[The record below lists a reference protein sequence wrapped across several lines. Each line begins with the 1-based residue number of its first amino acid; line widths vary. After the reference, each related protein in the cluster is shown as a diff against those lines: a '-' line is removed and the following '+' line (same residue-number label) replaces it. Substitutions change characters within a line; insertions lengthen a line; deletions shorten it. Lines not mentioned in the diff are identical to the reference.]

1 MTIRPRELTE
11 PNTGITCKIS
21 TRLRYEAQYGGGL
34 RCGDEIFLRSILK
47 EFFFFHFLGE
57 FRRFYM

>member
-47 EFFFFHFLGE
+47 EFFFSF
-57 FRRFYM
+57 FRRI

>member
-34 RCGDEIFLRSILK
+34 GVAMK
-47 EFFFFHFLGE
+47 FF
-57 FRRFYM
+57 